1 MKCYEVFDIGVLVVY
16 NHGNNTGLVIV
27 MKYINGV
34 PENRKPI
41 TLYEVKKPKKTKNRG
56 RNDQQLREAD
66 MLDPEL
72 KAELD
77 RNNKQHELEKE
88 MHHPGEIEH
97 KRELVGTLRGGKGI
111 SKSPEHPEKIVVREP
126 AEPVLKALLVDKE
139 TGHQNALWITANI
152 IYQDIPHGVYWVY
165 NELSQGIISAIISGD
180 HKLRYKRHDY
190 SCKELKRAQGISL
203 EKFVVDL
210 KKVKRE
216 TT

>member
-1 MKCYEVFDIGVLVVY
+1 
-16 NHGNNTGLVIV
+16 

-41 TLYEVKKPKKTKNRG
+41 TLYDAKKPKKTNNRG
-56 RNDQQLREAD
+56 RHDQQIREAN
-66 MLDPEL
+66 MLDPAL
-72 KAELD
+72 KTELD
-77 RNNKQHELEKE
+77 RNREQRELEKE

-97 KRELVGTLRGGKGI
+97 KRELVGTLRGGKAI
-111 SKSPEHPEKIVVREP
+111 SRSPEHPEKIVVKEP

-139 TGHQNALWITANI
+139 TDHQKTLWITANI

-165 NELSQGIISAIISGD
+165 NELSQGIISAILSGNP
-180 HKLRYKRHDY
+180 KVSYKRHDY
-190 SCKELKRAQGISL
+190 SCKELKRAQGIAL

>member
-1 MKCYEVFDIGVLVVY
+1 
-16 NHGNNTGLVIV
+16 

-56 RNDQQLREAD
+56 RHDQQLREAD

-97 KRELVGTLRGGKGI
+97 KRELVGTLRGGKAI
-111 SKSPEHPEKIVVREP
+111 SKPRERPEKIVVREP
-126 AEPVLKALLVDKE
+126 SEPVLKALLVDEE

-152 IYQDIPHGVYWVY
+152 VYQDIPHGVYWVY
-165 NELSQGIISAIISGD
+165 NELAQGIISAILSGNP
-180 HKLRYKRHDY
+180 KVSYKRHDY
-190 SCKELKRAQGISL
+190 SCKELKRAQGVTL

-216 TT
+216 KT

>member
-1 MKCYEVFDIGVLVVY
+1 
-16 NHGNNTGLVIV
+16 

-56 RNDQQLREAD
+56 RHDQQLREAN
-66 MLDPEL
+66 MLDSEL
-72 KAELD
+72 QVELD
-77 RNNKQHELEKE
+77 KNREQREWEKE

-97 KRELVGTLRGGKGI
+97 KRELVGTLRGGKAI
-111 SKSPEHPEKIVVREP
+111 SKPRGRSEKIVVREP
-126 AEPVLKALLVDKE
+126 SEPILKAMLVDEE

-165 NELSQGIISAIISGD
+165 NELSQGIISAILSGD
-180 HKLRYKRHDY
+180 HKLRYKRRDY
-190 SCKELKRAQGISL
+190 SCKELKRAQGIAL

>member
-1 MKCYEVFDIGVLVVY
+1 
-16 NHGNNTGLVIV
+16 

-41 TLYEVKKPKKTKNRG
+41 TLYKVKKPRKTNNRG
-56 RNDQQLREAD
+56 RHDQQLREAD
-66 MLDPEL
+66 MLDSKL

-77 RNNKQHELEKE
+77 KNREQHELEKE

-97 KRELVGTLRGGKGI
+97 KRELVGTLRGGKAI

-126 AEPVLKALLVDKE
+126 AEPVLKALLVDEE
-139 TGHQNALWITANI
+139 TGHQKTLWITANI
-152 IYQDIPHGVYWVY
+152 VYQDIPHGVYWVY
-165 NELSQGIISAIISGD
+165 NELAQGIISAILSGD
-180 HKLRYKRHDY
+180 HKLCYKRHDY
-190 SCKELKRAQGISL
+190 SCKELKRAQGVTL